1 MDLEKEEV
9 SSLGASRASGHFN
22 STENTGYLV
31 PFLSQRSEDSGY
43 NQTYV
48 LDSDQDNVFLPPT
61 RRPRRNTTTIYI
73 WYRKVAST
81 SPSCLEAHAG
91 FFQIVYEVEIW
102 SLFISI

>member
-1 MDLEKEEV
+1 MTYLMDLEREEV

-48 LDSDQDNVFLPPT
+48 LDSDQDNVFQPHT

-73 WYRKVAST
+73 
-81 SPSCLEAHAG
+81 
-91 FFQIVYEVEIW
+91 
-102 SLFISI
+102 